1 MRWKCQPFC
10 FSGGIDRKDQDFFI
24 YPKKHNLLGL
34 FPILLSDVLWLGDWF
49 WRIFKDWYHCG
60 SFRVCTASRLL
71 DHRGCFQLCSAV
83 RFLSLIFPL
92 DIWNVL
98 CIILQY
104 ISLRSFCMKHEM
116 DRYPML
122 HKIIL
127 LSLLIISGSSKWEHL
142 TSMTSNDTPPWV
154 MASAWV
160 QYYFISHTFK
170 IDIYLYNT
178 QLTKPILL
186 IQLLQTSL
194 LTEGENLEACVCCTP
209 WYAWGHEVKIHLW
222 R

>member
-1 MRWKCQPFC
+1 MRWKCQPFL
-10 FSGGIDRKDQDFFI
+10 FLRRHWKKRPRFLHLPQ
-24 YPKKHNLLGL
+24 KHNLLGL

-49 WRIFKDWYHCG
+49 WGIFKDWYHCG

-122 HKIIL
+122 HDRSTEFTHHLGFIQVGTFNKYDKQWHSSVSDGYSLSAVL
-127 LSLLIISGSSKWEHL
+127 LH
-142 TSMTSNDTPPWV
+142 
-154 MASAWV
+154 
-160 QYYFISHTFK
+160 ISH
-170 IDIYLYNT
+170 I
-178 QLTKPILL
+178 
-186 IQLLQTSL
+186 
-194 LTEGENLEACVCCTP
+194 
-209 WYAWGHEVKIHLW
+209 
-222 R
+222 

>member
-34 FPILLSDVLWLGDWF
+34 FPILLSNVPWRGDWF
-49 WRIFKDWYHCG
+49 WRIFNDWYHCG

-122 HKIIL
+122 HDRSTEFTHHLGFIQVGTFNEYDKQWHSSVSDG
-127 LSLLIISGSSKWEHL
+127 LSLSSVLLH
-142 TSMTSNDTPPWV
+142 
-154 MASAWV
+154 
-160 QYYFISHTFK
+160 ISH
-170 IDIYLYNT
+170 I
-178 QLTKPILL
+178 
-186 IQLLQTSL
+186 
-194 LTEGENLEACVCCTP
+194 
-209 WYAWGHEVKIHLW
+209 
-222 R
+222 

>member
-34 FPILLSDVLWLGDWF
+34 FPILLSDFLWLGDWF

-104 ISLRSFCMKHEM
+104 ISLSSFCMKHEM

-122 HKIIL
+122 HNIIL

-142 TSMTSNDTPPWV
+142 TSMTSNDTPLWV

-160 QYYFISHTFK
+160 QYYFTSHTFK

-178 QLTKPILL
+178 QLIKFIVL